1 MKLSL
6 KKTVDITFIALAFII
21 FILVYT
27 VYDRAK
33 SVKEN
38 RAIIY
43 KTSTLNILLEK
54 VLSSTIDIE
63 TSSRG
68 YAITGKSEYLE
79 IFNQKNKEALNWID
93 SIKSLKLD
101 NPNDVLK
108 LDTIEDLLQKKI
120 TFSDSTI
127 SKRRK
132 LGMESAAALIEKGR
146 GKEIMDSI
154 KSVIAKYQE
163 KQINLTSTKLKQ
175 TEENIRTRNFI
186 FTLFVLLISFL
197 IFLAYLIIRKNAKK
211 LAEQDEIQK
220 NLIEELST
228 QNNQLNDFSNII
240 AHNLRSPTATIAM
253 LIDSLDEKSSK
264 EETFIVF
271 KMLKQVSDNLNEV
284 LDNLLDIISL
294 KSIKK
299 LEIDN
304 LQFADILKKTSE
316 NLQGEIVQKKAQIN
330 ADFSAV
336 PTINY
341 PKIYLESIMHN
352 LVSNALKYSDP
363 NRKPT
368 ISIRS
373 QTIQNSIY
381 LTITDNGLGIDLDQ
395 YGSQIF
401 GMNKVFHKHPDAKG
415 LGLFMTKMQVE
426 RFGGNINVKSE
437 VNKGTTFTIK
447 FN

>member
-373 QTIQNSIY
+373 QTIENSIY

>member
-1 MKLSL
+1 
-6 KKTVDITFIALAFII
+6 
-21 FILVYT
+21 
-27 VYDRAK
+27 
-33 SVKEN
+33 
-38 RAIIY
+38 
-43 KTSTLNILLEK
+43 
-54 VLSSTIDIE
+54 
-63 TSSRG
+63 
-68 YAITGKSEYLE
+68 
-79 IFNQKNKEALNWID
+79 
-93 SIKSLKLD
+93 
-101 NPNDVLK
+101 
-108 LDTIEDLLQKKI
+108 
-120 TFSDSTI
+120 
-127 SKRRK
+127 
-132 LGMESAAALIEKGR
+132 MESAAALIEKGR

-373 QTIQNSIY
+373 QTIENSIY